1 MGRPRQP
8 VELLQA
14 KGKKHLTKAEIE
26 LRKQT
31 QIEGET
37 DNIEPPDYLTKK
49 QKDRFFELA
58 NELIKIEIMKNTDCD
73 CLARYII
80 AEGLYIKFTKM
91 LSKSNDDVFEIRE
104 LSNLQDRYFR
114 QCRNAANDLGL
125 SITSRCK
132 LVVPK
137 TPEEKP
143 ENKFAKFDV
152 G

>member
-31 QIEGET
+31 QIEGKT

-91 LSKSNDDVFEIRE
+91 LSRPSGDIPEITE

-132 LVVPK
+132 IVIPK
-137 TPEEKP
+137 KEEVKKS
-143 ENKFAKFDV
+143 NKFERFEAV
-152 G
+152 

>member
-31 QIEGET
+31 QIEGKT
-37 DNIEPPDYLTKK
+37 DNIEPPEYLTKK

-91 LSKSNDDVFEIRE
+91 LSRLSGDIPDITE

-132 LVVPK
+132 IVIPK
-137 TPEEKP
+137 KEEVKKS
-143 ENKFAKFDV
+143 NKYERFEAV
-152 G
+152 

>member
-31 QIEGET
+31 QIEGKT

-91 LSKSNDDVFEIRE
+91 LSRPSGDISEITE
-104 LSNLQDRYFR
+104 LSNLQDKYFR

-132 LVVPK
+132 IVIPK
-137 TPEEKP
+137 KEEVKKS
-143 ENKFAKFDV
+143 NKFERFEAV
-152 G
+152 

>member
-31 QIEGET
+31 QIKGET

-58 NELIKIEIMKNTDCD
+58 NELTKIEIMKNTDCD

-80 AEGLYIKFTKM
+80 AEGLYVKFTKM
-91 LSKSNDDVFEIRE
+91 LSKPNDDVSDITE

-132 LVVPK
+132 IVIPK
-137 TPEEKP
+137 KEEVKKS
-143 ENKFAKFDV
+143 NKYERFEAV
-152 G
+152 